1 MECVLDM
8 NFIQSEAV
16 QENSNSNENYKNKR
30 VMEVLDY
37 LQEEAY
43 LSDICLSDDPFE
55 ILFSSLYDYIER
67 RGLSKKYTNIMH
79 DFICS
84 SLSKYSNLESV
95 GLENFMDNLN
105 ALVNQ
110 NMIKPPFS
118 EMEIVLLK
126 NKVKQKSKALID
138 RK

>member
-55 ILFSSLYDYIER
+55 ILFSSLYDYI
-67 RGLSKKYTNIMH
+67 KKNLTNI
-79 DFICS
+79 
-84 SLSKYSNLESV
+84 V
-95 GLENFMDNLN
+95 
-105 ALVNQ
+105 VN
-110 NMIKPPFS
+110 NV
-118 EMEIVLLK
+118 EILDDLPITGTG
-126 NKVKQKSKALID
+126 KVKRNKLM
-138 RK
+138 